1 MITTLL
7 GGPLDGQQL
16 NLSGFTR
23 PTYSTKNL
31 TVHGG
36 STELYDAAP
45 PVLVC
50 NDDGNFVAVWPHD
63 GMRVWPEAVSPR
75 AAGGFRHY
83 YRAAEGYG
91 YRFERSDDTPIDPID
106 SRRSIG

>member
-16 NLSGFTR
+16 LLSGFTR
-23 PTYSTKNL
+23 PTFSFKTL
-31 TVHGG
+31 RAGER
-36 STELYDAAP
+36 TELFEGAP
-45 PVLVC
+45 VLLVC
-50 NDDGNFVAVWPHD
+50 NDDGNFVAAWPD
-63 GMRVWPEAVSPR
+63 GCRIWPEQVSPA
-75 AAGGFRHY
+75 AAGGFRHR

-91 YRFERSDDTPIDPID
+91 YRFEGSDDTPISPID